1 MVHQGGGL
9 LTELITSKFQRQPSA
24 CRTWSWARLPSA
36 SASAGN
42 RPGHCHTSDLPGV
55 AHAWHME
62 TTPQQCHHGWLENLS
77 EMEVYSW
84 ENHLSMR
91 LNEGCSMIFMDFP
104 LPRLISGGYA

>member
-9 LTELITSKFQRQPSA
+9 LTELITSKLQRQPSA

-55 AHAWHME
+55 AHAWHMRG
-62 TTPQQCHHGWLENLS
+62 TCVAHGNYSPTVSSWLAGKS
-77 EMEVYSW
+77 ER
-84 ENHLSMR
+84 N
-91 LNEGCSMIFMDFP
+91 
-104 LPRLISGGYA
+104 GGL